1 MTARAA
7 GNYIVIATFAKL
19 YEVESLLVSA
29 QAQKFPAARRG
40 LAEVRT
46 SNDGS
51 YQRESLIQSVQ
62 SVISLEEIITIKLG

>member
-1 MTARAA
+1 MLRDCKKKNTNNSKLKWTMTARAA
-7 GNYIVIATFAKL
+7 ENYIVIATFAKL
-19 YEVESLLVSA
+19 YEVESVLVSA

-51 YQRESLIQSVQ
+51 Y
-62 SVISLEEIITIKLG
+62 

>member
-1 MTARAA
+1 MTVRAA
-7 GNYIVIATFAKL
+7 ENHIVIATFAKL
-19 YEVESLLVSA
+19 YEVESVLVSA

-51 YQRESLIQSVQ
+51 Y
-62 SVISLEEIITIKLG
+62 

>member
-19 YEVESLLVSA
+19 YEVESVLVSA

-51 YQRESLIQSVQ
+51 Y
-62 SVISLEEIITIKLG
+62 